1 MRLMYRAR
9 DRGGYTIQDK
19 QSGVAGVQASHVDIY
34 GEDVPA

>member
-19 QSGVAGVQASHVDIY
+19 QSGVVILQSSHGSIY
-34 GEDVPA
+34 DEDEQR